1 MLRLE
6 LRLFQDFE
14 KNDSV
19 KSRFDRRFEN
29 DVIAAG
35 VGLVAE
41 FPSDSSGRSK
51 LADYCTT
58 NQKEFAISVRDDID
72 AVPNSNTTVNE
83 VIARCVL
90 KDIHAVGGGE
100 GAVNGRSDL
109 CWTPG

>member
-1 MLRLE
+1 MLCLKSE
-6 LRLFQDFE
+6 LSQDFGG
-14 KNDSV
+14 NDSV

-72 AVPNSNTTVNE
+72 AVPDSNTTVNE

-90 KDIHAVGGGE
+90 NDINAAG
-100 GAVNGRSDL
+100 
-109 CWTPG
+109 